1 MKVAQIEGIRGRRG
15 RGRRYHKPRRDI
27 AQKEIRRLIVEEGLS
42 NRQTSERINIPLK
55 TVERYVKDLY
65 ARDNEMLKGLSGE
78 EERLTSW
85 NIARDRL
92 ESHKQEILS
101 NIARNPKAPFKDRLK
116 AWNLICELEAA
127 DLRILEETLAMV
139 VRRSKLPVQRVLM
152 LKKKQQEEEKEFQFG
167 DEEDENKDYDWDE
180 EQESQQHNNNNNN
193 VTPPYRKKEE

>member
-1 MKVAQIEGIRGRRG
+1 LKVAQIEGIRGRRREG
-15 RGRRYHKPRRDI
+15 RYHKPQRDI

-42 NRQTSERINIPLK
+42 NRQISERINIPLK

-92 ESHKQEILS
+92 ENHKQEILAS
-101 NIARNPKAPFKDRLK
+101 IARNQKAPFKDQLK

-139 VRRSKLPVQRVLM
+139 VRSSALPVKQVLT
-152 LKKKQQEEEKEFQFG
+152 LKKKEEVYEEENEKVSTEISHPSKNPSQEEKEY
-167 DEEDENKDYDWDE
+167 DELE
-180 EQESQQHNNNNNN
+180 E
-193 VTPPYRKKEE
+193 

>member
-1 MKVAQIEGIRGRRG
+1 MAQIEGTRGRRG
-15 RGRRYHKPRRDI
+15 RRGRRYHKPRRDI
-27 AQKEIRRLIVEEGLS
+27 AQKEIRRLIVEGGLS
-42 NRQTSERINIPLK
+42 NRQISERINIPLK

-92 ESHKQEILS
+92 ESHKQEILRK
-101 NIARNPKAPFKDRLK
+101 IARNPKAPFKDQLK

-127 DLRILEETLAMV
+127 DLRILDETLAMV
-139 VRRSKLPVQRVLM
+139 VRSSALPVQRVLM

-167 DEEDENKDYDWDE
+167 DEEDENKDYD
-180 EQESQQHNNNNNN
+180 
-193 VTPPYRKKEE
+193 

>member
-1 MKVAQIEGIRGRRG
+1 MAQIEGIRVRRRG
-15 RGRRYHKPRRDI
+15 GGRYNKPRREI
-27 AQKEIRRLIVEEGLS
+27 AQKQIRRLIVEEGLS
-42 NRQTSERINIPLK
+42 NRQISERINIPLK

-101 NIARNPKAPFKDRLK
+101 NIARNPKAPFKDQLK

-127 DLRILEETLAMV
+127 DLRVLDETLAMV
-139 VRRSKLPVQRVLM
+139 VRRSTLPVQRMLM

-167 DEEDENKDYDWDE
+167 DEDENEDYDWDE
-180 EQESQQHNNNNNN
+180 EQESQQHNNNI
-193 VTPPYRKKEE
+193 TPPYRKKEGMK

>member
-1 MKVAQIEGIRGRRG
+1 VVEIEGIRGRRG
-15 RGRRYHKPRRDI
+15 GRYHKPRRDI
-27 AQKEIRRLIVEEGLS
+27 AQKEIRRLIIEGGLS
-42 NRQTSERINIPLK
+42 NRQVSERINIPLK

-92 ESHKQEILS
+92 ESHKQEILT
-101 NIARNPKAPFKDRLK
+101 NIARNPKAPYKDQLK

-139 VRRSKLPVQRVLM
+139 VRSSALPVKRVLT
-152 LKKKQQEEEKEFQFG
+152 LKKKEEEEYEEGNEKVASEISQSPKNPRQEEEEY
-167 DEEDENKDYDWDE
+167 DELE
-180 EQESQQHNNNNNN
+180 E
-193 VTPPYRKKEE
+193 

>member
-1 MKVAQIEGIRGRRG
+1 LKVAQIEGIRGSRRG
-15 RGRRYHKPRRDI
+15 GEGRYHKPRRDI

-42 NRQTSERINIPLK
+42 NRQISERINIPLK
-55 TVERYVKDLY
+55 TIERYVKDLY
-65 ARDNEMLKGLSGE
+65 ARDNKMLKGLSGE

-127 DLRILEETLAMV
+127 DLRVLDETLAMV
-139 VRRSKLPVQRVLM
+139 VRSSALPVKRVLM
-152 LKKKQQEEEKEFQFG
+152 SKKGEEE
-167 DEEDENKDYDWDE
+167 EEE
-180 EQESQQHNNNNNN
+180 EGPFEMS
-193 VTPPYRKKEE
+193 

>member
-1 MKVAQIEGIRGRRG
+1 MEQIEGIRGRRRG
-15 RGRRYHKPRRDI
+15 EGRRYHKPRRDI

-42 NRQTSERINIPLK
+42 NRQISERINIPLK

-92 ESHKQEILS
+92 ESHKQEILT
-101 NIARNPKAPFKDRLK
+101 NVARNPKAPFKDQLK

-127 DLRILEETLAMV
+127 DLRVLDETLAML
-139 VRRSKLPVQRVLM
+139 VRSSALPVKRVLM
-152 LKKKQQEEEKEFQFG
+152 SKKGEEE
-167 DEEDENKDYDWDE
+167 EEE
-180 EQESQQHNNNNNN
+180 EEGPFEMS
-193 VTPPYRKKEE
+193 